1 MINQIRLV
9 RAVVNLIDNALDSGA
24 KQVSVRFTAAAE
36 DLDIAVVDDGAG
48 MGTAALERCW
58 EGGYSTK
65 NSTGLGLMFV
75 QEVVKEHKG
84 SITLTSAMGGR
95 DFVCH
100 NDTRCRGGWCG

>member
-1 MINQIRLV
+1 MSCPIFDQPNQLV

-58 EGGYSTK
+58 EGGLFHQK
-65 NSTGLGLMFV
+65 QHRAGLDV
-75 QEVVKEHKG
+75 CAG
-84 SITLTSAMGGR
+84 SGERT
-95 DFVCH
+95 
-100 NDTRCRGGWCG
+100 